1 MKIAFDI
8 RRLHDHGIGT
18 YIRNL
23 VLHLASLARKTSV
36 VLVARPGHP
45 EELEPLPPN
54 FGFLMEPTAG
64 SSLWDNLVL
73 PRLLDRRRVDL
84 LHTPHYH
91 SPRFLRCRSVITVHD
106 CVHVLF
112 PRAAGSKAEFRRAW
126 LRTRRSVRRCSRIIA
141 VSEATRRDLTRLF
154 NVPGEKITVIH
165 NAIDERL
172 TAPSGEEEK
181 KRILERYQVD
191 APFLLYTGNVRPH
204 KNLARAIE
212 AFAVLKSELRE
223 DPEWRDLKLLII
235 GDELSRYQ
243 LLRRTAVRGGLQHE
257 VRFLG
262 FVPYETLRVFY
273 RTAQIFV
280 FPSLYEGFGLPPLE
294 AMANGTPVLTSNV
307 SSLPE
312 VLGDAALLV
321 NPENVFDISKGLR
334 QLLFD
339 SSLRRDLREKGFR
352 QVKKYS
358 WKKSTEMA
366 WKTYEQVLGRPLES

>member
-8 RRLHDHGIGT
+8 RRLDDYGIGT

-23 VLHLASLARKTSV
+23 VLHFASSAREISFS
-36 VLVARPGHP
+36 LVARPGQP
-45 EELEPLPPN
+45 EELKPLPPN
-54 FGFLMEPTAG
+54 FGFIIDPTSG
-64 SSLWDNLVL
+64 SNVWNNLVL
-73 PRLLDRRRVDL
+73 PRLLDRNQVEL

-112 PRAAGSKAEFRRAW
+112 PRVAGSKAEFRRAW
-126 LRTRRSVRRCSRIIA
+126 ARTRRSVKRCSRIIA
-141 VSEATRRDLTRLF
+141 VSEATRRDLMRLF
-154 NVPGEKITVIH
+154 RAPREKITVIH
-165 NAIDERL
+165 NAIDERV
-172 TAPSGEEEK
+172 TIKTGEEEE

-191 APFLLYTGNVRPH
+191 SPFLLYAGNVRPH

-212 AFAVLKSELRE
+212 AFAVLKSELQD
-223 DPEWRDLKLLII
+223 DPAWRDLKLLII
-235 GDELSRYQ
+235 GDELSKYQ
-243 LLRRTAVRGGLQHE
+243 LLRRTAILGGVQNE

-280 FPSLYEGFGLPPLE
+280 FPSLYEGFGFPPLE
-294 AMANGTPVLTSNV
+294 AMANGAPVLTSNV

-312 VLGDAALLV
+312 VLGNAALLV
-321 NPENVFDISKGLR
+321 NPENVFDISKGLKR
-334 QLLFD
+334 LLFD
-339 SSLRRDLREKGFR
+339 LSLRRDLREKGFR

-358 WKKSTEMA
+358 WQKSTEMA
-366 WKTYEQVLGRPLES
+366 LRTYKTVLGRTPAI